1 MQISEGVEE
10 SEICGRRHLFRIE
23 VTLPEIRAPAAAY
36 ACQRAGR
43 AKSQLGKG
51 AQQLEKHVLLRFQK
65 RPGVFQPSLER
76 ASDLCTRQS
85 REDDTKQFWRSNI
98 VHKSP

>member
-10 SEICGRRHLFRIE
+10 SAICGRRHLFRIE

-43 AKSQLGKG
+43 AKSQLG
-51 AQQLEKHVLLRFQK
+51 LL
-65 RPGVFQPSLER
+65 
-76 ASDLCTRQS
+76 LCTSVAPACLKICISLGCRL
-85 REDDTKQFWRSNI
+85 F
-98 VHKSP
+98 